1 METTPAT
8 EMGIEPLV
16 ERVARAMAADQSKR
30 LYGID
35 RGQDE
40 AWEANTDYGRT
51 ELLADARAAIAAYE
65 ATRTPE
71 AAQVESLFSA
81 IAHGDDE
88 HRVWLKEAIDA
99 HFAGDPVPPCR
110 GKGRKE
116 AQVEML
122 REALDTAA
130 GAIEGAVGVYD
141 QSIPLNTC
149 EEFAGVPIAAIR
161 RLVAVAKYARSA
173 LAQVRHPSGEQS
185 S

>member
-71 AAQVESLFSA
+71 AAQ
-81 IAHGDDE
+81 GD
-88 HRVWLKEAIDA
+88 
-99 HFAGDPVPPCR
+99 
-110 GKGRKE
+110 
-116 AQVEML
+116 
-122 REALDTAA
+122 
-130 GAIEGAVGVYD
+130 
-141 QSIPLNTC
+141 
-149 EEFAGVPIAAIR
+149 IAARFLAWTRPRSGRCRSNIGALNGENGSSRTQGEWR
-161 RLVAVAKYARSA
+161 RCRDRRSSRDA
-173 LAQVRHPSGEQS
+173 LRR
-185 S
+185 

>member
-1 METTPAT
+1 METTPET

-51 ELLADARAAIAAYE
+51 ELLADARAAIAAHE

-71 AAQVESLFSA
+71 AAQVES
-81 IAHGDDE
+81 DKPYRTMDE
-88 HRVWLKEAIDA
+88 
-99 HFAGDPVPPCR
+99 AGEPHC
-110 GKGRKE
+110 
-116 AQVEML
+116 
-122 REALDTAA
+122 
-130 GAIEGAVGVYD
+130 
-141 QSIPLNTC
+141 
-149 EEFAGVPIAAIR
+149 AGVVGWNWICELAGQVRAQGAMPVIQDTHVQGDGKIT
-161 RLVAVAKYARSA
+161 RLYRETDLLAVATTFRDDMNFTVLVRWLSPEMRAA
-173 LAQVRHPSGEQS
+173 LAQFRHPSGEQS

>member
-1 METTPAT
+1 MTTPAT

-71 AAQVESLFSA
+71 AAQVVD
-81 IAHGDDE
+81 IAARFLAWADRAQDGENGVNYLNGEKPPHGNGDDAWDDLDAL
-88 HRVWLKEAIDA
+88 RQEARA
-99 HFAGDPVPPCR
+99 
-110 GKGRKE
+110 
-116 AQVEML
+116 
-122 REALDTAA
+122 
-130 GAIEGAVGVYD
+130 
-141 QSIPLNTC
+141 
-149 EEFAGVPIAAIR
+149 
-161 RLVAVAKYARSA
+161 A
-173 LAQVRHPSGEQS
+173 LAQVRHPSGERK
-185 S
+185 